1 MNLIETPFTLDD
13 PHGWTIPN
21 PGDGEKQFAT
31 REQAL
36 AFAQTLAK
44 GDTTPSDHNSC
55 WCVEGADG
63 RWRLF
68 TPDLLPVKEL
78 GRGSWQYYPLVYL

>member
-1 MNLIETPFTLDD
+1 MNLIEIPFASHAS
-13 PHGWTIPN
+13 HGWTIPI
-21 PGDGEKQFAT
+21 PGDGEKQFSS

-44 GDTTPSDHNSC
+44 GASREGGHDSC
-55 WCVEGADG
+55 LCVEGADG

-68 TPDLLPVKEL
+68 TPDLVPVKEP
-78 GRGSWQYYPLVYL
+78 S